1 MDLIKEFNN
10 NYIRKASVSLFK
22 NYEKDIYT
30 VASKIMH
37 IVIILIFMYLII
49 RIGYK
54 LIDRAIEKQNKFR
67 FSFDEKK
74 SKTMGA
80 LFKSIL
86 KYTVYFIGITDIL
99 TRVIGKVS
107 ITFAGVSGVALL
119 GFGAQS
125 LIKDV
130 INGIFILFE
139 NQFSVGDYITIENK
153 TGYVESIEL
162 RVTRIK
168 DSNGDIHIIPN
179 GSIQK
184 VTNHSMGLKG
194 IVVDIII
201 GYEEDLDKTI
211 SIMDEVCNEFKLEN
225 KNMVEGPKV
234 YGVVSFQDY
243 GVTIRIN
250 GKAKPS
256 TQLQCEVM
264 LRKKIKTQL
273 DKNNIKMGYPIINL
287 QKEE

>member
-1 MDLIKEFNN
+1 MDLFKKFDNEHIRSTTFN
-10 NYIRKASVSLFK
+10 LFK
-22 NYEKDIYT
+22 TYEKDIYT
-30 VASKIMH
+30 VISKIIH
-37 IVIILIFMYLII
+37 IIVILIFMYLII

-54 LIDRAIEKQNKFR
+54 LIDRAIEKQHKFR
-67 FSFDEKK
+67 FSLDEKK
-74 SKTMGA
+74 SKTMGE

-99 TRVIGKVS
+99 TKVIGKVS

-153 TGYVESIEL
+153 TGYVESVEL

-168 DSNGDIHIIPN
+168 DSNGDVHIIPN

-184 VTNHSMGLKG
+184 VTNHSMGFKG
-194 IVVDIII
+194 IIVDIII
-201 GYEEDLDKTI
+201 SYEEDLDKTI
-211 SIMDEVCNEFKLEN
+211 SIIEDACNEFKLES
-225 KNMVEGPKV
+225 KNIVEGPKV

-243 GVTIRIN
+243 GVTIRVN
-250 GKAKPS
+250 GKAKPL
-256 TQLQCEVM
+256 TQVQCEVM
-264 LRKKIKTQL
+264 LRKRIKTEL
-273 DKNNIKMGYPIINL
+273 DKNNIKMGYPIVNL
-287 QKEE
+287 QKGE